1 MSFKRAFFFY
11 HQQCFKILQACQT
24 SFQGLLHF
32 LGTCWNKYLW
42 GLFSIAIIPQDIINY
57 YQYYYYYYL
66 TRCEQKAYV
75 QNLKMLSQGQL
86 DVLHL
91 KHFNFFI
98 KQINS
103 FQSVDLKKRT
113 KQNNKKNNKQRKRGK
128 SPSRDVAKRR
138 LPAKFAGWERGDRR
152 LKFGRRSPD

>member
-1 MSFKRAFFFY
+1 MHCTSNLCTHLNLKRMFLKKSEDRRSRNTTKKVVQCLSKEHFFY

-42 GLFSIAIIPQDIINY
+42 GLFAIAIIPQDIINY
-57 YQYYYYYYL
+57 YQYYYYYYYYYYL

-103 FQSVDLKKRT
+103 FQTVD
-113 KQNNKKNNKQRKRGK
+113 
-128 SPSRDVAKRR
+128 
-138 LPAKFAGWERGDRR
+138 
-152 LKFGRRSPD
+152 

>member
-1 MSFKRAFFFY
+1 MNNACTAQVIYVHISTWNACSWRSQRIEDQGTPQKKVVQCLSKEHFFFY
-11 HQQCFKILQACQT
+11 HQQCFKILHACQT

-42 GLFSIAIIPQDIINY
+42 GLFAIAIIPQDIINY
-57 YQYYYYYYL
+57 YQYYYYYYYL
-66 TRCEQKAYV
+66 TRCEQKVYV

-103 FQSVDLKKRT
+103 FQWVD
-113 KQNNKKNNKQRKRGK
+113 
-128 SPSRDVAKRR
+128 
-138 LPAKFAGWERGDRR
+138 
-152 LKFGRRSPD
+152 

>member
-1 MSFKRAFFFY
+1 MHCTSNLCTHLNLKRMFLKKSEDRRSRNTTKKSCAVSFKRAFFFY

-42 GLFSIAIIPQDIINY
+42 GLFAIAIIPQDIINY
-57 YQYYYYYYL
+57 YQYYYYYYYYYL

-91 KHFNFFI
+91 EHFNFFI

-103 FQSVDLKKRT
+103 FQTED
-113 KQNNKKNNKQRKRGK
+113 
-128 SPSRDVAKRR
+128 
-138 LPAKFAGWERGDRR
+138 
-152 LKFGRRSPD
+152 